1 MIETAG
7 HSAAA
12 TACVEH
18 GLAAGRNASTLLP
31 AANTLHS
38 TTAGPLWKTNA
49 DGTPKTGSR
58 LPSWTLQNPY
68 TFKAGLQDRA
78 TCWVKYGQRWYNAGT
93 GRWTQMETLDAPLD
107 PANANRYAYA
117 ANDSTNNSDPTG
129 MASIGCAPMN
139 TPGCLGGGVYVAPLN
154 DPRDTFTCRLSVAS
168 TFFAPMGLGIT
179 GLAAKIFTL
188 GTSAAGIAGPYP

>member
-1 MIETAG
+1 MMETAG

-12 TACVEH
+12 IACVEH

-49 DGTPKTGSR
+49 DGTPNTGPR

-78 TCWVKYGQRWYNAGT
+78 TGWVKYGQRWYNAGT
-93 GRWTQMETLDAPLD
+93 RRWTQMDTLDAPLD

-117 ANDSTNNSDPTG
+117 TSDPINNSDPLGLATG
-129 MASIGCAPMN
+129 TCVAAAVGVGATLVAAGAAAVGAS
-139 TPGCLGGGVYVAPLN
+139 V
-154 DPRDTFTCRLSVAS
+154 
-168 TFFAPMGLGIT
+168 IT
-179 GLAAKIFTL
+179 GGAA
-188 GTSAAGIAGPYP
+188 AAAAVGAGATFVSGLTQLWGAEDACDED